1 MTTRPIAP
9 LALALTFALA
19 ACAQPFEGRVASRL
33 AESGLSRPMAD
44 CMAAKWVDRLNVLQ
58 LRKISALADSLHDER
73 GKLTLVRFIGRVRK
87 LDDPE
92 IIEVVTKSSLSCAL
106 TS

>member
-1 MTTRPIAP
+1 MLLRPIA
-9 LALALTFALA
+9 ALAPLLALA

-44 CMAAKWVDRLNVLQ
+44 CMAAKWVDRLNIIQ
-58 LRKISALADSLHDER
+58 LRKISTLSNSLKDER
-73 GKLTLVRFIGRVRK
+73 GKLTVLRFIGRVRK

-92 IIEVVTKSSLSCAL
+92 IIEVVTKSSVSCAL
-106 TS
+106 TA